1 MLRRKPVLQ
10 QLRVSKVS
18 KNMGTIK
25 TVKPLRRLELVL
37 KDIKNAPGIQLFRS
51 KPAALILQTFIKW
64 QQDDCL
70 EMGAALSYYALFSL
84 FPIVLVG
91 LSVFGAF
98 AVPAG
103 QASEQILSFAR
114 SSLPPEAFNLV
125 ENTLLTLNRNSL
137 EAGIISFSI
146 LCFTASGVFGAL
158 TRSLNKIWRVGQENQ
173 KRTGMKSAAKTF
185 VRNRFLAFVLVFST
199 SAVIFVSLISNIVIK
214 VIIDIVENLES
225 VVGFIQ
231 VDDLLILRTL
241 QISTSYILIA
251 VVTMLLFKVLPSTR
265 IFWSDVW
272 LGGIA
277 ATGLF
282 MLLQH
287 LASNSIIRVGEQFL
301 SYGAIG
307 SVMILMLWIFLS
319 CQVFFLGC
327 EMTYVYAHLF
337 GSRRSRAPQAD
348 NRVV

>member
-1 MLRRKPVLQ
+1 
-10 QLRVSKVS
+10 
-18 KNMGTIK
+18 MGTIK
-25 TVKPLRRLELVL
+25 AVKPLRRFELVL
-37 KDIKNAPGIQLFRS
+37 KDLKKAPGMQFLKS
-51 KPAALILQTFIKW
+51 KPAVLIIQTFVKW
-64 QQDDCL
+64 QRDDCL

-114 SSLPPEAFNLV
+114 SSLPPEAFSLV

-137 EAGIISFSI
+137 EAGIISFLI

-158 TRSLNKIWRVGQENQ
+158 TRSLNKIWQVDQDK
-173 KRTGMKSAAKTF
+173 KRQSGVKSAAKTF

-199 SAVIFVSLISNIVIK
+199 SALIFVSLVSNIVIK
-214 VIIDIVENLES
+214 VIIDVVENLES
-225 VVGFIQ
+225 FVGFIQ
-231 VDDLLILRTL
+231 IDDLLILRTL
-241 QISTSYILIA
+241 QVSTSYILIA
-251 VVTMLLFKVLPSTR
+251 VVIMLLFKLLPSTR
-265 IFWSDVW
+265 IFWGDVW
-272 LGGIA
+272 LGGL
-277 ATGLF
+277 ATTALF
-282 MLLQH
+282 MMLQH

-301 SYGAIG
+301 SYGAVG

-327 EMTYVYAHLF
+327 EMTYVYTYLF
-337 GSRRSRAPQAD
+337 GSRSGLYEAD
-348 NRVV
+348 KTVIHGMSDRRTMPPDQKHLNS